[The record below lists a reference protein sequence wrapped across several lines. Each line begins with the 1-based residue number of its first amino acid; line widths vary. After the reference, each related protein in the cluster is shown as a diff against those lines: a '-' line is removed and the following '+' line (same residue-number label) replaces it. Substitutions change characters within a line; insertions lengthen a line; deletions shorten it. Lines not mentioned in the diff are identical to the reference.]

1 MKILFI
7 TLLDISDLSKR
18 GIYHDFVNEMSVRGH
33 EVTVLCPS
41 EKRYGNKT
49 QLIEFENSKVLRVRV
64 GDITKTSKIK
74 KGINTLRIES
84 QYIKS
89 LKKYLKNSKYDLLIY
104 TTPPITFNRLI
115 RNLKKQY
122 KAKSYLL
129 LKDIFPQNAVDL
141 NMVSNK
147 GFIYKMFRSKEKD
160 LYKVSDYIGAMSQEN
175 IDFIKR
181 HNNITSK
188 THIFRNATYKEDYN
202 STNVQEIK
210 RKFKLDEN
218 KKLMLYGGN
227 LGVPQGIEYIKNIMK
242 RFDEIQNAQLLI
254 VGDGTHFRELEKL
267 VKQIDN
273 ENIRIHNYL
282 PKEEYDE
289 LIAASDIGLIFLD
302 HRFTIPNYPSR
313 LTSLINAG
321 KPILAATDKN
331 TDIKDDIIN
340 NQIGLWN
347 ESNDV
352 DAFINNA
359 NKLLKSDLKEYSENA
374 KNFFDSEFRIE
385 DNIERLLNI
394 IKE

>member
-1 MKILFI
+1 MKVLFI
-7 TLLDISDLSKR
+7 TLLDLSNLSKK
-18 GIYHDFVNEMSVRGH
+18 GIYHDFVNELSKRGH

-41 EKRYGNKT
+41 EKRFGNKT
-49 QLIEFENSKVLRVRV
+49 QLIQFENIKVLRVEV

-74 KGINTLRIES
+74 KGINTLRIEY
-84 QYIKS
+84 QYKKA
-89 LKKYLKNSKYDLLIY
+89 LKKYLKGYEYDLLIY
-104 TTPPITFNRLI
+104 TTPPITFNKLVRD
-115 RNLKKQY
+115 LKKQY
-122 KAKSYLL
+122 NAKSYLL

-141 NMVSNK
+141 NMLSDN
-147 GFIYKMFRSKEKD
+147 GLIYKMFRSKEKD
-160 LYKVSDYIGAMSQEN
+160 LYMVSDYIGAMSQEN
-175 IDFIKR
+175 INFIKK
-181 HNNITSK
+181 HNNIKSK
-188 THIFRNATYKEDYN
+188 THIFRNAIYKEDYA
-202 STNVQEIK
+202 TNNVREIK
-210 RKFKLDEN
+210 QKFKLDEQ

-227 LGVPQGIEYIKNIMK
+227 LGKPQGIEYIKSVMK

-254 VGDGTHFRELEKL
+254 VGDGTHFVELEKL
-267 VKQIDN
+267 TQQLGN
-273 ENIRIHNYL
+273 ENIKIHNYL
-282 PKEEYDE
+282 PKEEYDK
-289 LIAASDIGLIFLD
+289 LIAICDIGLIFLD

-359 NKLLKSDLKEYSENA
+359 NKLLKSDLKVYSENA

-385 DNIERLLNI
+385 DNIDKLLNI

>member
-1 MKILFI
+1 MNVLFI
-7 TLLDISDLSKR
+7 TLLDLSNLNKK
-18 GIYHDFVNEMSVRGH
+18 GIYHDFVNEMSFRGH

-41 EKRYGNKT
+41 EKRFGNRT
-49 QLIEFENSKVLRVRV
+49 QLIQSENIKVLRVEV

-74 KGINTLRIES
+74 KGINTLRIEY
-84 QYIKS
+84 QYKKA
-89 LKKYLKNSKYDLLIY
+89 LKKYLKGHDYDLLIY

-122 KAKSYLL
+122 NAKSYLL

-141 NMVSNK
+141 NMISNK

-181 HNNITSK
+181 YNNITSK
-188 THIFRNATYKEDYN
+188 THIFRNAIYKEDYFT
-202 STNVQEIK
+202 TNVQEIK
-210 RKFKLDEN
+210 RKYKLDEN

-254 VGDGTHFRELEKL
+254 VGNGTHFGELEKL
-267 VKQIDN
+267 TQQLDN
-273 ENIRIHNYL
+273 ENIKIHSYL
-282 PKEEYDE
+282 PKEEYNK
-289 LIAASDIGLIFLD
+289 LIAASDVGLIFLD
-302 HRFTIPNYPSR
+302 HRFSIPNYPSR

-359 NKLLKSDLKEYSENA
+359 NELLKSDLKEYSENA

-385 DNIERLLNI
+385 DNIDRLLNI